1 MIPTAQIASSEDI
14 LIFCIVLLLAFVGSV
29 AKDYIAA
36 FNGEHKLSIVR
47 ILLSTVTAC
56 LIIMVFSNFLIDNLG
71 IKGLVG
77 VSFFAGL
84 IGFELLQ
91 DISSIDGLL
100 KLVNKVTAILS
111 ILKEDDTNK
120 SVNNIT
126 INNPDSKDK

>member
-36 FNGEHKLSIVR
+36 FNGEHRLSIVR

-56 LIIMVFSNFLIDNLG
+56 LLIMVFSNFLIDNLG

>member
-14 LIFCIVLLLAFVGSV
+14 LILCIVLLLAFVGSV

-36 FNGEHKLSIVR
+36 FNGEHRLSIVR

-56 LIIMVFSNFLIDNLG
+56 LLIMVFSNFLIDKLG

-91 DISSIDGLL
+91 DISSINGLL

>member
-14 LIFCIVLLLAFVGSV
+14 LILCIVLLLAFVDSV

-36 FNGEHKLSIVR
+36 FNGEHRLSIVR

-56 LIIMVFSNFLIDNLG
+56 LLIMVFSDFLIDKLG

-111 ILKEDDTNK
+111 ILKEDDSNK

>member
-36 FNGEHKLSIVR
+36 FNGEHRLSIVR

-56 LIIMVFSNFLIDNLG
+56 LLILVFSNFLIDKLG

-91 DISSIDGLL
+91 DISSINGLL
-100 KLVNKVTAILS
+100 KLVNKVAAILS

>member
-56 LIIMVFSNFLIDNLG
+56 LLIMVFSNFLIDNLG

>member
-14 LIFCIVLLLAFVGSV
+14 LILCIVLLLAFVGSV

-36 FNGEHKLSIVR
+36 FNGEHRLSIVR

-56 LIIMVFSNFLIDNLG
+56 LLIMVFSDFLIDKLG

>member
-56 LIIMVFSNFLIDNLG
+56 LLIMVFSNFLIDKLG

-91 DISSIDGLL
+91 DISSINGLL

>member
-14 LIFCIVLLLAFVGSV
+14 LILCIVLLLAFVGSV

-56 LIIMVFSNFLIDNLG
+56 LLIMVFSNFLIDNLG

-100 KLVNKVTAILS
+100 KLVNKITAILS

>member
-36 FNGEHKLSIVR
+36 FNGEHRLSIVR

-56 LIIMVFSNFLIDNLG
+56 LLIMVFSDFLIDKLG

>member
-56 LIIMVFSNFLIDNLG
+56 LLIMVFSDFLIDKLG

>member
-14 LIFCIVLLLAFVGSV
+14 LILCIVLLLAFVGSV

-36 FNGEHKLSIVR
+36 FNGEHRLSIVR

-56 LIIMVFSNFLIDNLG
+56 LLIMVFSDFLIDKLG

-100 KLVNKVTAILS
+100 KLVNKITAILS

>member
-1 MIPTAQIASSEDI
+1 MIPTAQIASSEVI

-36 FNGEHKLSIVR
+36 FNGEHKLNIVR

>member
-36 FNGEHKLSIVR
+36 FNGEHRLSIVR

-56 LIIMVFSNFLIDNLG
+56 LLIMVFSDFLIDKLG

-111 ILKEDDTNK
+111 ILKEDDSNK